1 MPESLSAV
9 FVVRTLAQAMTS
21 TSQAA
26 AELELMFDAT
36 LDSGAVQIDSRRM
49 VRLGRGWQGRQAEF
63 GPHPLTRLFVERLID
78 ANPTA
83 VRVEGLHA
91 ASAELLRCAHALGL
105 PVSCNAP
112 APRDLELQDDTA
124 RRWWSNLP
132 LSPST
137 HAPQLGEQA
146 SSTIRWDYGLYSL
159 GMRNHALLQQ
169 MNRPLIEQ
177 LRGCQQVLD
186 LGCGTGVLL
195 DQLLREG
202 IDASG
207 VERDAACVRYA
218 RSLGLRVEQAD
229 ALDCIGNT
237 SLRFDGIVCSHF
249 VEHLP
254 IETVKALLAHIA
266 RALRPGGIAVLV
278 FPDPESI
285 RSQLLGFWRDPE
297 HVRFYHPDLIA
308 SLARV
313 EGLVCEFNSTQ
324 HDGRRVGPFSFTPPP
339 DAQPPVAS
347 RAREGW
353 LRRLGRRLGLAS
365 ASEVAHLRQQLD
377 TQRRWIEQLWQ
388 VNQTWAWE
396 DNAILRLR
404 KQAPS

>member
-1 MPESLSAV
+1 V
-9 FVVRTLAQAMTS
+9 FVVRTLGQATRAD
-21 TSQAA
+21 TGNTAD
-26 AELELMFDAT
+26 LELVFDAA
-36 LDSGAVQIDSRRM
+36 LADADVQVDSPRR
-49 VRLGRGWQGRQAEF
+49 VRLGRAWQGRQAEF
-63 GPHPLTRLFVERLID
+63 GPYPLTHLFVERLID
-78 ANPTA
+78 ERPSA

-91 ASAELLRCAHALGL
+91 ASAELLRCAHALAL
-105 PVSCNAP
+105 PVSCDAP
-112 APRDLELQDDTA
+112 APPDLELQDSTA
-124 RRWWSNLP
+124 RRWWSHLP
-132 LSPST
+132 LSPSA
-137 HAPQLGEQA
+137 HAAQTSQQ
-146 SSTIRWDYGLYSL
+146 SSSAIRWDYGLYSL

-195 DQLLREG
+195 DQLLRDG
-202 IDASG
+202 IDALG

-218 RSLGLRVEQAD
+218 RALGLRIEQAD
-229 ALDCIGNT
+229 ALNYIGHT
-237 SLRFDGIVCSHF
+237 RMQFDGIVCSHF

-254 IETVKALLAHIA
+254 IDTVKALLSHIA
-266 RALRPGGIAVLV
+266 RALRPDGIAVLA

-324 HDGRRVGPFSFTPPP
+324 QDGRRVGPFSFAPPP

-353 LRRLGRRLGLAS
+353 LQSLGRRFGLAS
-365 ASEVAHLRQQLD
+365 ASEVAQLRQQLD

-404 KQAPS
+404 KKVPA